1 MTVQRILGSH
11 PGPANDQSG
20 MRLTLVATPGSIRG
34 AWGYAWPTMSSP
46 ALRTERA
53 LSILAVADLV
63 AWRQQQGEALAT
75 MLEGTGIPP
84 EALHNPQALI
94 SPLQEQ
100 AFFRGWLARDGRP
113 HLGLIVGA
121 RYRLAHFGHL
131 GLILPHAATGRQA
144 IEFFLRFINLSYTHF
159 HPEVDVAHGTLSLHG
174 GQHLGSL
181 RRFYLDRDIAFTV
194 ALLKAFLPPGYAPLR
209 RICVE
214 HQPAP
219 EALAADT
226 ALYTHALGA
235 PVQWG
240 APLTQ
245 LHIDPRQLDTPL
257 PEANALL
264 VQMLQPQCEARE
276 AQVLPTHTVSWT
288 QRVREALAR
297 HPDGA
302 PWPDADAVAQGLRCS
317 KRTLRRQLALEG
329 AHFQALSDAERSQ
342 RARQWLEGSTHEL
355 HTVATALGYSEPAAL
370 IRAYKRWFGVTPRQG
385 RAASL
390 AESS

>member
-1 MTVQRILGSH
+1 MTVRRMLGRH
-11 PGPANDQSG
+11 PPPANDQSG

-34 AWGYAWPTMSSP
+34 AWGYAWLTMSSP

-63 AWRQQQGEALAT
+63 AWRQQQGESLIT

-84 EALHNPQALI
+84 EAL
-94 SPLQEQ
+94 
-100 AFFRGWLARDGRP
+100 
-113 HLGLIVGA
+113 
-121 RYRLAHFGHL
+121 
-131 GLILPHAATGRQA
+131 AT
-144 IEFFLRFINLSYTHF
+144 
-159 HPEVDVAHGTLSLHG
+159 
-174 GQHLGSL
+174 
-181 RRFYLDRDIAFTV
+181 
-194 ALLKAFLPPGYAPLR
+194 
-209 RICVE
+209 
-214 HQPAP
+214 
-219 EALAADT
+219 EA

-235 PVQWG
+235 PVQFG
-240 APLTQ
+240 TPLTQ
-245 LHIDPRQLDTPL
+245 LQIDPRQLDTPL
-257 PEANALL
+257 PDANALL

-288 QRVREALAR
+288 QRVRDALAR
-297 HPDGA
+297 HPDGT

-370 IRAYKRWFGVTPRQG
+370 IRAYKRWFGVTPRG
-385 RAASL
+385 RP
-390 AESS
+390 

>member
-1 MTVQRILGSH
+1 
-11 PGPANDQSG
+11 
-20 MRLTLVATPGSIRG
+20 
-34 AWGYAWPTMSSP
+34 MSSP
-46 ALRTERA
+46 VLRTDRA

-63 AWRQQQGEALAT
+63 AWRQQQGEALAA

-84 EALHNPQALI
+84 EALQQPQALI
-94 SPLQEQ
+94 TPLQEQ
-100 AFFRGWLARDGRP
+100 AFFRRWLAREGRA

-131 GLILPHAATGRQA
+131 GLVMPHAATGRQA
-144 IEFFLRFINLSYTHF
+144 MAFFLGFINLSYTHF
-159 HPEVDVAHGTLSLHG
+159 QPEVDYASGTLTLHG
-174 GQHLGSL
+174 GRHLGDL

-194 ALLKAFLPPGYAPLR
+194 AMLKAFLPPGYAPLR

-219 EALAADT
+219 EALAAET

-245 LHIDPRQLDTPL
+245 LQIDPRQLDTPL

-370 IRAYKRWFGVTPRQG
+370 IRAYKRWFGVTPRQSQL
-385 RAASL
+385 R
-390 AESS
+390 